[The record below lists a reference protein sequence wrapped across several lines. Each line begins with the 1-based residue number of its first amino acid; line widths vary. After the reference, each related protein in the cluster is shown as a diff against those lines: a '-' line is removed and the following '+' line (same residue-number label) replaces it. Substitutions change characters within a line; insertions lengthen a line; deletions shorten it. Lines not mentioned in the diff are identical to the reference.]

1 MMTTPPDIDE
11 TKHLLNDFIQAF
23 RKLIEAGDEDAAKW
37 LAEGNPQ
44 LFAAAT
50 QGFVNFGSLVGAAF
64 PEMLAV
70 LQTDEAAPKD
80 EEADLVVSELSRAL
94 ADEAK
99 QHAGK
104 IAELTQN
111 LESYIANLDQ
121 PSAALT
127 GLLQSA
133 QAVEACWD
141 QIASEAETLPAAAAA
156 QPDAVAVMRAVPA
169 VWERIAGL
177 AVSAQTT
184 LDEVV
189 APPAGA
195 ALRVVK
201 GGKEEA

>member
-1 MMTTPPDIDE
+1 MMKTPPDIDE

-23 RKLIEAGDEDAAKW
+23 RTLIEAGDEGAVKW
-37 LAEGNPQ
+37 LADGNPQ

-64 PEMLAV
+64 PELLAV
-70 LQTDEAAPKD
+70 LQTDETAPKD
-80 EEADLVVSELSRAL
+80 EEADLVASELSRAL

-111 LESYIANLDQ
+111 LESYIAGLDQ
-121 PSAALT
+121 PSAALN
-127 GLLQSA
+127 GLLRSA
-133 QAVEACWD
+133 QAVGACWD
-141 QIASEAETLPAAAAA
+141 QIASEAETLPATAAA
-156 QPDAVAVMRAVPA
+156 QSDAVAAMRAVPA

-184 LDEVV
+184 LEEV
-189 APPAGA
+189 ASPPAVA